1 MQETNEV
8 WYLIAINDN
17 QVHTCVYYM
26 QIILVPKKKML
37 RDANQCNVLTTI
49 EVEVSRLFELSVML
63 FQKGR
68 GEKGGNSQ
76 PRKE

>member
-49 EVEVSRLFELSVML
+49 EVEVSRSQEKNNQIAPNKC
-63 FQKGR
+63 QKDA
-68 GEKGGNSQ
+68 
-76 PRKE
+76 